1 MGPQKGMYYMSMT
14 DHACL
19 KNSGNPVNVSSS
31 MKPLTGCV
39 PSRSTSRNRSRTACT
54 MHSIKHNCLETAV
67 LFAVRYQV
75 STAVSNS
82 ETAWEK
88 YSRKSKNKWMVN
100 RHPI

>member
-1 MGPQKGMYYMSMT
+1 M
-14 DHACL
+14 
-19 KNSGNPVNVSSS
+19 SSS

-39 PSRSTSRNRSRTACT
+39 PSRFTCRNRFRTACT
-54 MHSIKHNCLETAV
+54 MHSVKHNCLETAV

>member
-1 MGPQKGMYYMSMT
+1 M
-14 DHACL
+14 
-19 KNSGNPVNVSSS
+19 SSS

-54 MHSIKHNCLETAV
+54 MHSVKHNCLETAV